1 MCRALCGNANAPSL
15 QAFVYDER
23 ERKKKKPN
31 ISSHLA
37 DASKADFVLICPR
50 AGITEKLLHG

>member
-1 MCRALCGNANAPSL
+1 MCRTLCVNANASSL
-15 QAFVYDER
+15 QAFVHDEK
-23 ERKKKKPN
+23 EKKI

>member
-15 QAFVYDER
+15 QAFVHDER
-23 ERKKKKPN
+23 EGKKKI